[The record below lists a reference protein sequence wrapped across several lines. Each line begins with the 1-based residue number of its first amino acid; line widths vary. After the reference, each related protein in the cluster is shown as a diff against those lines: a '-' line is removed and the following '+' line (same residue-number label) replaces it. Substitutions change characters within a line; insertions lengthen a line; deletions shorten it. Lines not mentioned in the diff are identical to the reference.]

1 VAWISYLRWVVLSN
15 VVLCCRAWVPALL
28 EDFPAPAATYR
39 PAPAVG
45 RVARPGTGPMSDRTR
60 LPLATRRRHLPDHL
74 SCSGSEADPG
84 NPKVT
89 QAHREREQAQGT
101 LGTAAH
107 STRALETGQNRVPC
121 ARTQCCVRRPEAGDT
136 GVNEADI
143 GSLPGARTL
152 PAPGARWGDTT
163 LAR

>member
-1 VAWISYLRWVVLSN
+1 M
-15 VVLCCRAWVPALL
+15 CCSAGRAGVPVLL
-28 EDFPAPAATYR
+28 EDFPPPAATYR

-45 RVARPGTGPMSDRTR
+45 RVALPGTGPMSDRTR
-60 LPLATRRRHLPDHL
+60 LPLATRRRHPPAGAGGR
-74 SCSGSEADPG
+74 SPVTEKA
-84 NPKVT
+84 T

-121 ARTQCCVRRPEAGDT
+121 ARTQCCVRRPEPGDT
-136 GVNEADI
+136 GINESDV

-152 PAPGARWGDTT
+152 PAPGARWGD
-163 LAR
+163 